1 MVSINDLLGV
11 ALKIE
16 GVGYSFYTKL
26 AERTSDEIKN
36 MFERL
41 ALQEKQHVEIFKRM
55 LKKYEG
61 KELGNDW
68 EDTAGY
74 LKSYAEISIFPRL
87 NSEEVPANFK
97 EALDMAMEV
106 EKDSIIFYSDLARYL
121 PSEKIAMDE
130 VIDEERK
137 HLKDLIGLY
146 GN

>member
-16 GVGYSFYTKL
+16 GVGYSYYTKL
-26 AERTSDEIKN
+26 AERTSDKIKE

-41 ALQEKQHVEIFKRM
+41 ALQEKKHVEIFRKM
-55 LKKYEG
+55 LNRYEG
-61 KELGNDW
+61 KEMGTDW

-87 NSEEVPANFK
+87 NSDEVPANFK

-121 PSEKIAMDE
+121 PSEKLVMDE
-130 VIDEERK
+130 VIAEERK
-137 HLKDLIGLY
+137 HLMDLISLY